1 MKSGC
6 ASPTLALN
14 FRPTQHFYRI
24 VCCIAAFPPFILAQ
38 RSLQGVAR
46 RLMIE
51 GGQQWKLLPP
61 LLPNNRQDLNGGL
74 CGCCVL
80 LHSGWT
86 SSCEGRRLNTHTKK
100 RKKKKNPNSDTE
112 SFIIIVSV
120 SSLRLG
126 ARSVWQD
133 GVESQCV

>member
-1 MKSGC
+1 MEAAATAA
-6 ASPTLALN
+6 ASTTAEQQ
-14 FRPTQHFYRI
+14 TGSEWRI
-24 VCCIAAFPPFILAQ
+24 VWLLCPAAF
-38 RSLQGVAR
+38 R
-46 RLMIE
+46 MD
-51 GGQQWKLLPP
+51 QQLRGTKTKHA
-61 LLPNNRQDLNGGL
+61 DK
-74 CGCCVL
+74 
-80 LHSGWT
+80 
-86 SSCEGRRLNTHTKK
+86 KK